1 MTLPTTE
8 GKVVDK
14 TNVGY
19 ELCLMLQ
26 SIEESVL
33 GSSEEYMAWAAIDD
47 ACTRLGIST
56 PNNEDAADDKDVEF
70 ASVARS
76 AYPAVIEEFE
86 GIVRS
91 FYETS
96 DRLEL
101 CKSLRNVSLFY

>member
-1 MTLPTTE
+1 MN
-8 GKVVDK
+8 KSY
-14 TNVGY
+14 VGY
-19 ELCLMLQ
+19 ELGLMLQ

-33 GSSEEYMAWAAIDD
+33 GSSEEYRAWAAIDD

-56 PNNEDAADDKDVEF
+56 PNNEDAASDDDVKF

-76 AYPAVIEEFE
+76 EYPAAVEEFE

-101 CKSLRNVSLFY
+101 CKSLRKVSLFY